1 MFATAVIVSM
11 LAIVLVPAIEAG
23 INEAARLEEELSQ

>member
-1 MFATAVIVSM
+1 MFATIIVITM

-23 INEAARLEEELSQ
+23 INEAARLEKEMEQ